1 MRRPGTWILT
11 IFTVSSILL
20 IFLGLLYQRVKK
32 LGLFSSSAGIRKAT
46 DGDKFFKSGTS
57 LLVFLTRLFLLK
69 AKTGPILGRR
79 YIHSQRPLSI
89 PETPRTLR
97 KITSF
102 VEPQIPLRVSKY
114 PPLKPTLL

>member
-1 MRRPGTWILT
+1 MFNCVFDITHPPGFI
-11 IFTVSSILL
+11 IPKSSKT
-20 IFLGLLYQRVKK
+20 G
-32 LGLFSSSAGIRKAT
+32 KAT
-46 DGDKFFKSGTS
+46 DEDKFFKSGTS

-79 YIHSQRPLSI
+79 NIHNQRPLST
-89 PETPRTLR
+89 PETPRTRR